1 MLKKRFKIAT
11 IVTNRHQQISKWM
24 KQNAADTDHR
34 YDIWHLEKC
43 RVDFFPPNFIHISN
57 SSREE
62 DKQNC

>member
-11 IVTNRHQQISKWM
+11 IETKRHQQISKWM

-43 RVDFFPPNFIHISN
+43 RVDFSPLILFIFQTALGKKI
-57 SSREE
+57 
-62 DKQNC
+62 DKIA